1 MIVEW
6 LPLLPAALI
15 RLDRRTDERG
25 WFARSFCKDSL
36 AAHGLH
42 GDFPQHNIS
51 FNTARG
57 TVRGLH
63 FQRPPHEEV
72 KLVSCSRGAIFDV
85 IVDMR
90 PGSPT
95 HGQWHGAELSAD
107 NCDAIYVPAGFAHGF
122 QTLSDNTEVRYL
134 MGAAFVENAA
144 GGIRFDDPSLA
155 IPWPLPV
162 SVISGRDMALPL
174 LTIPA

>member
-1 MIVEW
+1 MIIEL
-6 LPLLPAALI
+6 LPLSPAALV
-15 RLDRRTDERG
+15 RLDRREDQRG
-25 WFARSFCKDSL
+25 WFARTFCRDSF

-42 GDFPQHNIS
+42 GDFPQHNSS
-51 FNTARG
+51 FNTTHG
-57 TVRGLH
+57 TLRGLH
-63 FQRPPHEEV
+63 FQRPPYEEV

-95 HGQWHGAELSAD
+95 YGQWHGAELSVD
-107 NCDAIYVPAGFAHGF
+107 NGDALYVPAGFAHGF
-122 QTLSDNTEVRYL
+122 QTLSDDTEVRYL
-134 MGAAFVENAA
+134 MGANFVENAA

-162 SVISGRDMALPL
+162 SIISERDASLPL
-174 LTIPA
+174 LTVPD